1 MKMRCESCGA
11 PLATDGEA
19 YICSYECTFCP
30 ACAVQGQSP
39 CTHCGGELIRRPR
52 RKTSLP
58 PAAKHEPPTLG
69 RERAWVIWV
78 VSFGLWIFI
87 AFASALSM
95 YEFQRSLGRSTTFRA
110 ELTLPLIQ
118 SLIFAFLTPFVF
130 NFAIRHPVQ
139 RENWVSRSWLHLA
152 ASMAFAATHVL
163 IRGSVYP
170 VWDPDVR
177 GYAWALRDPQS
188 HALRIKWALFERLF
202 LYNAVDDI
210 YSVYLPIAVIAF
222 AIGYYQRFREREL
235 RATQLEGQLAKA
247 HLQALKSRLQPHF
260 LFNTMHSISALMH
273 TDVAAADKMMTLLCD
288 LLRMSLEKTGVQV
301 TTLNCEL
308 EFLDSYL
315 AIEKVR
321 FGDRLRVVTDVSSD
335 TLGAHVPHLILQPL
349 VENAVRHGVAKRS
362 TDGEVCIAV
371 SHDDHHLYL
380 RVKDDGPGLNEH
392 PPKRGLGLEATR
404 ERLQT
409 LYGDNQ
415 SIEIRNTSEGGVEV
429 CVRIPF
435 SS

>member
-1 MKMRCESCGA
+1 M
-11 PLATDGEA
+11 
-19 YICSYECTFCP
+19 
-30 ACAVQGQSP
+30 
-39 CTHCGGELIRRPR
+39 
-52 RKTSLP
+52 
-58 PAAKHEPPTLG
+58 
-69 RERAWVIWV
+69 IWV

-95 YEFQRSLGRSTTFRA
+95 YEFQRSLGRFTTFRA
-110 ELTLPLIQ
+110 ELTLPLVQ
-118 SLIFAFLTPFVF
+118 SVIFAFLTPFVF

-139 RENWVSRSWLHLA
+139 RENWGRRSWLHLA
-152 ASMAFAATHVL
+152 AGVAFAATHVL

-177 GYAWALRDPQS
+177 GYGWALWNPQS
-188 HALRIKWALFERLF
+188 RALRIKGALFERLF
-202 LYNAVDDI
+202 LYSAVDDI
-210 YSVYLPIAVIAF
+210 YSVYLPIVVIAF
-222 AIGYYQRFREREL
+222 AIGYYLRFREREL
-235 RATQLEGQLAKA
+235 RAIQLEGQLAKA
-247 HLQALKSRLQPHF
+247 HLQALKSQLQPHF

-288 LLRMSLEKTGVQV
+288 LLRMSLEKTGVQL

-315 AIEKVR
+315 AIEKLR
-321 FGDRLRVVTDVSSD
+321 FGDRLRVVTDVPSD

-349 VENAVRHGVAKRS
+349 VENAVRHGVSKRS
-362 TDGEVCIAV
+362 TEGEVGIAV

-380 RVKDDGPGLNEH
+380 RVKDDGPGLSEH

-415 SIEIRNTSEGGVEV
+415 SIEIRNTPQGGVEV

-435 SS
+435 SG